1 MWWETVSH
9 AVELGVHEGMSPNV
23 LRKVRFLLPDP
34 QPHLLHC
41 PVVFL
46 LDPRAQLVDGDGRE
60 CDESEQK
67 SKKEEEPREPWSFPL
82 ETPWASILHFLSQ
95 CPTGLCTSPS
105 TGLTVQ
111 VAKDPVQMAVSH
123 TGLRTLVLE

>member
-9 AVELGVHEGMSPNV
+9 AVELGIHEGMSPNV
-23 LRKVRFLLPDP
+23 LRKVSFLLPDP

-46 LDPRAQLVDGDGRE
+46 LDLRVQLVDGDGRE
-60 CDESEQK
+60 WDESEQK
-67 SKKEEEPREPWSFPL
+67 SKKEEEPWEPWSSPL
-82 ETPWASILHFLSQ
+82 ETPWASIPHFPSK

-111 VAKDPVQMAVSH
+111 VAKDPVQMAVSR